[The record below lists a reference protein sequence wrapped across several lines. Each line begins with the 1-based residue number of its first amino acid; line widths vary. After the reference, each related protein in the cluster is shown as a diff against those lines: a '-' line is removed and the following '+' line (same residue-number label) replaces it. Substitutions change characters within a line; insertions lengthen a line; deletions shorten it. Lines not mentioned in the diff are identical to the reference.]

1 MVIPKTCAQGG
12 DFACDHWA
20 LWAGLFAFFTPQ
32 IFAAKC
38 LAISSLC
45 ALLSLILGLWLLRKS
60 SFFKN
65 RVRIALFICIPAACF
80 VQIQNHGL
88 RDIEPGVKVGRFTLS
103 DLRSSSKGTMWL
115 SGLFHIQPS
124 DAKKGGQKLR
134 LSLEVER
141 KKVDLT
147 MGCWKVTGKLM
158 KKPLTPTWQ
167 LICALDEKW
176 EAAPTPFSKI
186 CARWALWRQ
195 SAKTKVTA
203 LLTTALPPTRARAF
217 INGLLTGQQPDQRLG
232 HLLSRVGLAHL
243 MAVSGFHF
251 ACVLAASGLLLHLMR
266 LHHPAHLLFPL
277 ALYFAYMGPSASV
290 FRAAVMAICRI
301 ISQCRKCAY
310 RPLQG
315 LGMGILLWCLLWPEC
330 TGELG
335 FLLSY
340 LCTAALLLL
349 MQPIEQLICGL
360 WPLLK
365 KRSSR
370 SVYDRFWTMCRGALS
385 ANLSAHIATIAPQLY
400 FWHFFPLASLW
411 FNLLLPPCIGL
422 IMPLL
427 LIGCGLALISP
438 LLGHAL
444 LRLCHA
450 ALVPLLR
457 LTDVPRPWE
466 SLIWAEVN
474 LGTAAWSTA
483 ALLTLGLMWHR
494 LCYEDLE
501 EGLKKWIS

>member
-1 MVIPKTCAQGG
+1 MLIPKMRAQGA
-12 DFACDHWA
+12 DFAHDHWA
-20 LWAGLFAFFTPQ
+20 LWAGLFAFFTLQ
-32 IFAAKC
+32 ILAAKC

-45 ALLSLILGLWLLRKS
+45 VVLSLILGLWLLRKS

-65 RVRIALFICIPAACF
+65 RVFIALFTCIPLACF
-80 VQIQNHGL
+80 LQIQKLGL
-88 RDIEPGVKVGRFTLS
+88 KDIEPGVKTGRFTLS
-103 DLRSSSKGTMWL
+103 ELRSSSKGGMWL

-124 DAKKGGQKLR
+124 DPGEGGQKLR

-141 KKVDLT
+141 KKLNLT
-147 MGCWKVTGKLM
+147 MGGWKVTGNLM
-158 KKPLTPTWQ
+158 KKPLSSTWQ
-167 LICALDEKW
+167 FICAVDEEW
-176 EAAPTPFSKI
+176 VSAPTLCSKI
-186 CARWALWRQ
+186 CAHWALWRYR
-195 SAKTKVTA
+195 AKTKVMA
-203 LLTTALPPTRARAF
+203 LLSAALPPTRARAF

-277 ALYFAYMGPSASV
+277 ALYFTYMGPSASV
-290 FRAAVMAICRI
+290 FRAAIMAICRI
-301 ISQCRKCAY
+301 VSQCRKRTY

-315 LGMGILLWCLLWPEC
+315 LGVGLFLWCLLWPEC

-349 MQPIEQLICGL
+349 MHPIDQLLCCL

-365 KRSSR
+365 TRSSR
-370 SVYDRFWTMCRGALS
+370 SIYNRFWEICRGALS
-385 ANLSAHIATIAPQLY
+385 ANVSAHIATIAPQLY

-427 LIGCGLALISP
+427 LLGCGLALISP

-450 ALVPLLR
+450 VLVPLLR
-457 LTDVPRPWE
+457 LTDVPKPWE
-466 SLIWAEVN
+466 SLIWAELT
-474 LGTAAWSTA
+474 LGAAAWSTA
-483 ALLTLGLMWHR
+483 ALLTLGLIWYR
-494 LCYEDLE
+494 RCYEDLE
-501 EGLKKWIS
+501 GGLEKWIS